1 VMYLESIRR
10 LSIDEERTG
19 RCQRLDSFPI
29 D

>member
-1 VMYLESIRR
+1 MYLESTRR